1 MLRSLVTIIC
11 PPSWDVG
18 EWVVAW
24 VRLHG
29 HQIRFKNPEKG
40 GKKKE
45 ARKGR
50 NADWKRKETTNEE
63 K

>member
-1 MLRSLVTIIC
+1 MVSGLLHRSGCTNIK
-11 PPSWDVG
+11 
-18 EWVVAW
+18 
-24 VRLHG
+24 
-29 HQIRFKNPEKG
+29 IRFKNPEKG
-40 GKKKE
+40 EEKNE